1 MRENTH
7 TALTDTLI
15 PMISIPTFDGLLDAI
30 GQLPPEQ
37 QAELMDV
44 VRKRLA
50 ALRRQELIADVR
62 EAESELAEGKGARTT
77 AHDLM
82 RDLMS

>member
-7 TALTDTLI
+7 TDLTATLI
-15 PMISIPTFDGLLDAI
+15 PMISIPTFDSLLDAI

-62 EAESELAEGKGARTT
+62 EAESELAEGKGERTT
-77 AHDLM
+77 ARDLM

>member
-1 MRENTH
+1 
-7 TALTDTLI
+7 
-15 PMISIPTFDGLLDAI
+15 MISIPTFDGLLDAI

-62 EAESELAEGKGARTT
+62 EAESELAEGKGERTT
-77 AHDLM
+77 ARDLM

>member
-1 MRENTH
+1 LRENTH
-7 TALTDTLI
+7 TDLTATLI
-15 PMISIPTFDGLLDAI
+15 PMISIPTFDSLLDAI

-62 EAESELAEGKGARTT
+62 EAESELAEGKGERTT
-77 AHDLM
+77 ARDLM

>member
-1 MRENTH
+1 
-7 TALTDTLI
+7 
-15 PMISIPTFDGLLDAI
+15 MISIPTFDSLLDAI

-62 EAESELAEGKGARTT
+62 EAESELAEGKGERTT
-77 AHDLM
+77 ARDLM